1 MYCNYP
7 HLYAAFQH
15 VIGTV
20 NKTFIITQLLH
31 NPVSIMK
38 MEMRTKERKKKKNNS
53 GTAATKLC

>member
-38 MEMRTKERKKKKNNS
+38 MRTKERRKKKNNR
-53 GTAATKLC
+53 GTAAMKLC